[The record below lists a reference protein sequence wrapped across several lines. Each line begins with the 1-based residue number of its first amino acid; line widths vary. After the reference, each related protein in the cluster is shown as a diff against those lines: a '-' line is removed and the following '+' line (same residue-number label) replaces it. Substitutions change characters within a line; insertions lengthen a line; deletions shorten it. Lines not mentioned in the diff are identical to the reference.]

1 MTTNKILLTLLL
13 SALGMPA
20 LAADPAQSAMA
31 NDPTWPYTPQ
41 VAPGIV
47 LNQGP
52 ESQAALDSD
61 PTWPGGVLAGGT
73 VLDQTVLTDDPLQG
87 NSALA
92 GAYYASRSDEAGT
105 RGTVRVASC
114 TCAHG

>member
-41 VAPGIV
+41 VAPAIV

-52 ESQAALDSD
+52 EGIGKTP
-61 PTWPGGVLAGGT
+61 PTPT
-73 VLDQTVLTDDPLQG
+73 P
-87 NSALA
+87 
-92 GAYYASRSDEAGT
+92 E
-105 RGTVRVASC
+105 
-114 TCAHG
+114 